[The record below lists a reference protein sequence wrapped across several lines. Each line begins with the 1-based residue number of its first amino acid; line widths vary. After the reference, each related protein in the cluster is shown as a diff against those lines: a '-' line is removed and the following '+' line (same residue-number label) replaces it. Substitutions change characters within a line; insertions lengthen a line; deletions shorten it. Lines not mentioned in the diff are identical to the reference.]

1 MLEPSIESKMHSLT
15 LFGLLGIFFEVATH
29 KIVASP
35 WRIDTEILVTHILTL
50 QLPPY
55 RTRKVGPTP
64 CPIEFRRLSFQMW
77 NLNRYNHDSVSRLF
91 LVLKSSTRHLRA
103 TLPPSSSQVGLSA
116 FRATSTVLV
125 NHFSTQPGNGRAC
138 KRVWRPHLPV
148 AFTNDSAMMPPP
160 GTSTWARIHWSW
172 DVTWKR

>member
-1 MLEPSIESKMHSLT
+1 MAQQKHSKRHTWLNMLEPSIESKMHSLT

-64 CPIEFRRLSFQMW
+64 CPIEFRRL
-77 NLNRYNHDSVSRLF
+77 NHFCLVQVGWVLKIKQLHHVSQHLDNHRLYMHVSRKPPVVWTWF
-91 LVLKSSTRHLRA
+91 RIKYQPKKHSNEIPWSVKYAQPIQKWITRQRRNCA
-103 TLPPSSSQVGLSA
+103 LS
-116 FRATSTVLV
+116 
-125 NHFSTQPGNGRAC
+125 
-138 KRVWRPHLPV
+138 
-148 AFTNDSAMMPPP
+148 
-160 GTSTWARIHWSW
+160 
-172 DVTWKR
+172 